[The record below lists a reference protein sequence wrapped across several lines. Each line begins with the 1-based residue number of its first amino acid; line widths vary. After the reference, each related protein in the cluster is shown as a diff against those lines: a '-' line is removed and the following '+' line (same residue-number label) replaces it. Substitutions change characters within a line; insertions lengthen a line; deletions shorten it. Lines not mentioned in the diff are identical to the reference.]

1 VFHSKVVAYLSC
13 ILVILPMKIHFA
25 VWEIGEQCLRQIID
39 LLGSKEEWT
48 LRRAAETNLRVA
60 TSQASEIYLF

>member
-1 VFHSKVVAYLSC
+1 
-13 ILVILPMKIHFA
+13 MKIHFA